1 MDSQRILNKIA
12 NLIGLDKVVNLS
24 GDVYAKLEDGTAVA
38 SDAFAVGHNLFILG
52 EDGTKKSAPN
62 GTHCVYVPGPNG
74 SKAFDMVVKDGQI
87 TQMDMLEDSSNNAKT
102 IEMNKDLFAKG
113 QEKFEQLAQAN
124 DEPAMSVPGPKY
136 DNTTKTPINQK
147 DGEGFAA
154 EDGMDIASRIDAL
167 GAEIKSL
174 REDIAQL
181 FADKKAESS
190 DLAEQEMGMESKNE
204 KSAVDEIQK
213 KGLGAGGQGKP
224 NYGGPSATNMS
235 AQKKFTGA
243 PVEEQQPMKG
253 LFQSKQ
259 QNTMSTVFSKMNNS
273 RL

>member
-38 SDAFAVGHNLFILG
+38 SDAFSVGHTLFVLG
-52 EDGTKKSAPN
+52 EDGSKKVAPD
-62 GTHCVYVPGPNG
+62 GTHKVYIGGPNG
-74 SKAFDMVVKDGQI
+74 SKCYALVVKDGTI
-87 TQMDMLEDSSNNAKT
+87 SQMDLDNSHNTKEIT
-102 IEMNKDLFAKG
+102 MNKDLFAKG

-136 DNTTKTPINQK
+136 DNTTETPDNQK
-147 DGEGFAA
+147 AMFAA
-154 EDGMDIASRIDAL
+154 DDVASRIDAL
-167 GAEIKSL
+167 SAEIKSL
-174 REDIAQL
+174 RDDIAQL
-181 FADKKAESS
+181 YADVKKDTAS
-190 DLAEQEMGMESKNE
+190 DATEMGAETKNE
-204 KSAVDEIQK
+204 KSAVADIEK

-224 NYGGPSATNMS
+224 NYGGPTPGMNMS

-273 RL
+273 RF

>member
-38 SDAFAVGHNLFILG
+38 SDAFSVGHTLFVLG
-52 EDGTKKSAPN
+52 EDGSKKVAPD
-62 GTHCVYVPGPNG
+62 GTHKVYIGGPNG
-74 SKAFDMVVKDGQI
+74 SKCYALVVKDGTI
-87 TQMDMLEDSSNNAKT
+87 SQMDLDNSHNTKEIT
-102 IEMNKDLFAKG
+102 MNKDLFAKG
-113 QEKFEQLAQAN
+113 QEKIEQLAQAN
-124 DEPAMSVPGPKY
+124 DEPVMKGTAPKY
-136 DNTTKTPINQK
+136 DNTTETPVNQK
-147 DGEGFAA
+147 DAEGFAA

-181 FADKKAESS
+181 FADVKKDTAS
-190 DLAEQEMGMESKNE
+190 DVSEQEMGMESKNE

>member
-38 SDAFAVGHNLFILG
+38 SDAFSVGHTLFVLG
-52 EDGTKKSAPN
+52 EDGSKKVAPD
-62 GTHCVYVPGPNG
+62 GTHKVYIGGPNG
-74 SKAFDMVVKDGQI
+74 SKCYALVVKDGTI
-87 TQMDMLEDSSNNAKT
+87 SQMDLDNSHNTKEIT
-102 IEMNKDLFAKG
+102 MNKDLFAKG
-113 QEKFEQLAQAN
+113 QEKIEQLAQAN

-136 DNTTKTPINQK
+136 DNTTTTPVNQK
-147 DGEGFAA
+147 DAEGFAA
-154 EDGMDIASRIDAL
+154 ADGGDIASRIDAL

-181 FADKKAESS
+181 FADVKKDTAS
-190 DLAEQEMGMESKNE
+190 DATEMGMESKNE
-204 KSAVDEIQK
+204 KSAVAEIEK

-273 RL
+273 RF